1 VRSPSVAN
9 ASARHTDRLCTA
21 LRRYLAAHPHAA
33 DMAQGIVGCWLP
45 SGAFPRAA
53 DDIDA
58 ALARLVAERWLYERR
73 LPGGNILYVANPER
87 CST

>member
-1 VRSPSVAN
+1 
-9 ASARHTDRLCTA
+9 
-21 LRRYLAAHPHAA
+21 
-33 DMAQGIVGCWLP
+33 MAQGIVGCWLP